1 MIKKLKE
8 NYLLI
13 AIVILATALRVY
25 HIDFQSIWLDEIHT
39 MNEANPKIP
48 LKELYNVIMAGEQMP
63 PLYFYS
69 LYFLFKIFGY
79 TTLVARVYSAIVGI
93 VSVFS
98 IYLLGKEMIN
108 KKAGL
113 FAALLLSVNSFH
125 LYYSQDARPYILF
138 FLFTTFSFYNLI
150 KFLKLPSKKNAL
162 YYGITTAM
170 MINTHFFGLFV
181 LFSQYITLL
190 FFLILS
196 KNTQRKGFFVNS
208 FISGIVTLLL
218 FIPSMKVFIKVSEIK
233 DFWIPAPT
241 LDAYTLIFKE
251 FFGNSELVLT
261 LVGLLF
267 IIYFIK
273 LSKEKNTSIEYKSII
288 ENKTIFAFVLL
299 IPWIIIVLL
308 IPLIR
313 SYLSIPMIISRYFIS
328 ILPALIIIL
337 SIAINQFKNKIIQIG
352 IIGLFI
358 VFSLTDIIIVKKYY
372 TNINKAQFR
381 ESTQFIIDN
390 NSKKEPVVSSLGWYL
405 PYFLNKAKNK
415 NTIVDKS
422 LDEYIAE
429 ISKNSS
435 NIKSFWYF
443 DGHIRPFNPS
453 EESKLFLENNFVVDK
468 NIDLYD
474 CYAKHFILKSDFKPK
489 IDISSF
495 NPLKDR
501 NGDNINFSVEVFDN
515 SQEKISISGW
525 AYFDKQVASNSKIQ
539 LLAIKDN
546 QIEMIFNESVR
557 REDVTSYFKSPYDI
571 SNSGFKAVF
580 SKLKYGKGTY
590 KIAIYIV
597 DNQSHKKGL
606 VITDKFFKVE

>member
-125 LYYSQDARPYILF
+125 LYYSQDARPYMLF

-390 NSKKEPVVSSLGWYL
+390 NSKKEPVVSSLGWYM
-405 PYFLNKAKNK
+405 PYFFKNEKAYYE
-415 NTIVDKS
+415 IIDKT
-422 LDEYIAE
+422 LDAYIAE
-429 ISKNSS
+429 MEQDSTK
-435 NIKSFWYF
+435 IKPFWLT
-443 DGHIRPFNPS
+443 DGFGSEYVPS
-453 EESKLFLENNFVVDK
+453 ETSLKFINENFY
-468 NIDLYD
+468 IDNNYD
-474 CYAKHFILKSDFKPK
+474 GFQAWSKHFILLKDISST
-489 IDISSF
+489 IDISKF
-495 NPLKDR
+495 KELKPY
-501 NGDNINFSVEVFDN
+501 NGDAFMFNVETFEIANNILNT
-515 SQEKISISGW
+515 SGW
-525 AYFDKQVASNSKIQ
+525 AYFENQEASKTTLE
-539 LLAIKDN
+539 LLFIKDGKAIKLLK
-546 QIEMIFNESVR
+546 QKVSR
-557 REDVTSYFKSPYDI
+557 PDVTSYFNNKFNVD
-571 SNSGFKAVF
+571 NSGFKSTYDI
-580 SKLKYGKGTY
+580 SKFGQGKYQL
-590 KIAIYIV
+590 AIYLF
-597 DNQSHKKGL
+597 DKSTNKEGL
-606 VITDKFFKVE
+606 VLTEKIIKN

>member
-125 LYYSQDARPYILF
+125 LYYSQDARPYMLF

-218 FIPSMKVFIKVSEIK
+218 FIPSIKVFIKVSEIK

-390 NSKKEPVVSSLGWYL
+390 NSKKEPVVSSLGWYM
-405 PYFLNKAKNK
+405 PYFFKNEKAYYE
-415 NTIVDKS
+415 IIDKT
-422 LDEYIAE
+422 LDAYIAE
-429 ISKNSS
+429 MEQDSTK
-435 NIKSFWYF
+435 IKPFWLT
-443 DGHIRPFNPS
+443 DGFGSEYVPS
-453 EESKLFLENNFVVDK
+453 ETSLKFINENFY
-468 NIDLYD
+468 IDNNYD
-474 CYAKHFILKSDFKPK
+474 GFQAWSKHFILLKDISST
-489 IDISSF
+489 IDISKF
-495 NPLKDR
+495 KELKPY
-501 NGDNINFSVEVFDN
+501 NGDAFMFNVETFEIANNILNT
-515 SQEKISISGW
+515 SGW
-525 AYFDKQVASNSKIQ
+525 AYFENQEASKTSLE
-539 LLAIKDN
+539 LLFIKDGKAIKLLK
-546 QIEMIFNESVR
+546 QKVSR
-557 REDVTSYFKSPYDI
+557 PDVTSYFKNKFNVD
-571 SNSGFKAVF
+571 NSGFKSTYDI
-580 SKLKYGKGTY
+580 SKFGQGKYQL
-590 KIAIYIV
+590 AIYLF
-597 DNQSHKKGL
+597 DKSTNKEGL
-606 VITDKFFKVE
+606 VLTEKFIKN

>member
-125 LYYSQDARPYILF
+125 LYYSQDARPYMLF

-390 NSKKEPVVSSLGWYL
+390 NSKKEPVVSSLGWYM
-405 PYFLNKAKNK
+405 PYFFKNEKAYYE
-415 NTIVDKS
+415 IIDKT
-422 LDEYIAE
+422 LDAYIAE
-429 ISKNSS
+429 MEQDSTK
-435 NIKSFWYF
+435 IKPFWLT
-443 DGHIRPFNPS
+443 DGFGSEYVPS
-453 EESKLFLENNFVVDK
+453 ETSLKFINENFY
-468 NIDLYD
+468 IDNNYD
-474 CYAKHFILKSDFKPK
+474 GFQAWSKHFILLKDISST
-489 IDISSF
+489 IDISKIKE
-495 NPLKDR
+495 LK
-501 NGDNINFSVEVFDN
+501 
-515 SQEKISISGW
+515 
-525 AYFDKQVASNSKIQ
+525 
-539 LLAIKDN
+539 
-546 QIEMIFNESVR
+546 
-557 REDVTSYFKSPYDI
+557 P
-571 SNSGFKAVF
+571 
-580 SKLKYGKGTY
+580 
-590 KIAIYIV
+590 
-597 DNQSHKKGL
+597 
-606 VITDKFFKVE
+606 

>member
-1 MIKKLKE
+1 MIKKLQE

-125 LYYSQDARPYILF
+125 LYYSQDARPYMLF

-241 LDAYTLIFKE
+241 LDTYTLIFKE

-390 NSKKEPVVSSLGWYL
+390 NSKKEPVVSSLGWYM
-405 PYFLNKAKNK
+405 PYFFKNEKAYYK
-415 NTIVDKS
+415 IIDKT
-422 LDEYIAE
+422 LDAYIAE
-429 ISKNSS
+429 MEQDSTK
-435 NIKSFWYF
+435 IKPFWLT
-443 DGHIRPFNPS
+443 DGFGSEYVPS
-453 EESKLFLENNFVVDK
+453 ETSLKFINENFY
-468 NIDLYD
+468 IDNNYVGFQ
-474 CYAKHFILKSDFKPK
+474 AWSKHFILLKDISST
-489 IDISSF
+489 IDISKF
-495 NPLKDR
+495 KELKPY
-501 NGDNINFSVEVFDN
+501 NGDAFMFNVETFEIANNILNT
-515 SQEKISISGW
+515 SGW
-525 AYFDKQVASNSKIQ
+525 AYFENQEASKTTLE
-539 LLAIKDN
+539 LLFIKDGKAIKLLK
-546 QIEMIFNESVR
+546 QKVSR
-557 REDVTSYFKSPYDI
+557 PDVTSYFNNKFNVD
-571 SNSGFKAVF
+571 NSGFKSTYDI
-580 SKLKYGKGTY
+580 SKFGQGKYQL
-590 KIAIYIV
+590 AIYLF
-597 DNQSHKKGL
+597 DKSTNKEGL
-606 VITDKFFKVE
+606 VLTEKFIKI

>member
-125 LYYSQDARPYILF
+125 LYYSQDARPYMLF

-170 MINTHFFGLFV
+170 MINTIFFGLFV

-390 NSKKEPVVSSLGWYL
+390 NSKKEPVVSSLGWYM
-405 PYFLNKAKNK
+405 PYFFKNEKAYYE
-415 NTIVDKS
+415 IIDKT
-422 LDEYIAE
+422 LDAYIAE
-429 ISKNSS
+429 MEQDSTK
-435 NIKSFWYF
+435 IKPFWLT
-443 DGHIRPFNPS
+443 DGFGSEYVPS
-453 EESKLFLENNFVVDK
+453 ETSLKFINENFY
-468 NIDLYD
+468 IDNNYD
-474 CYAKHFILKSDFKPK
+474 GFQAWSKHFILLKDISST
-489 IDISSF
+489 IDISKF
-495 NPLKDR
+495 KELKPY
-501 NGDNINFSVEVFDN
+501 NGDAFMFNVETFEIANNILNT
-515 SQEKISISGW
+515 SGW
-525 AYFDKQVASNSKIQ
+525 AYFENQEASKTTLE
-539 LLAIKDN
+539 LLFIKDGKAIKLLK
-546 QIEMIFNESVR
+546 QKVSR
-557 REDVTSYFKSPYDI
+557 PDVTSYFNNKFNVD
-571 SNSGFKAVF
+571 NSGFKSTYDI
-580 SKLKYGKGTY
+580 SKFGQGKYQL
-590 KIAIYIV
+590 AIYLF
-597 DNQSHKKGL
+597 DKSTNKEGL
-606 VITDKFFKVE
+606 VLTEKFIKN

>member
-125 LYYSQDARPYILF
+125 LYYSQDARPYMLF

-390 NSKKEPVVSSLGWYL
+390 NSKKEPVVSSLGWYM
-405 PYFLNKAKNK
+405 PYFFKNEKAYYE
-415 NTIVDKS
+415 IIDKT
-422 LDEYIAE
+422 LDAYIAE
-429 ISKNSS
+429 MEQDSTK
-435 NIKSFWYF
+435 IKPFWLT
-443 DGHIRPFNPS
+443 DGFGSEYVPS
-453 EESKLFLENNFVVDK
+453 ETSLKFINENFY
-468 NIDLYD
+468 IDNNYD
-474 CYAKHFILKSDFKPK
+474 GFQAWSKHFILLKDISST
-489 IDISSF
+489 IDISKF
-495 NPLKDR
+495 KELKPY
-501 NGDNINFSVEVFDN
+501 NGDAFMFNVETFEIANNILNT
-515 SQEKISISGW
+515 SGW
-525 AYFDKQVASNSKIQ
+525 AYFENQEASKTSLE
-539 LLAIKDN
+539 LLFIKDGKAIKLLK
-546 QIEMIFNESVR
+546 QKVSR
-557 REDVTSYFKSPYDI
+557 PDVTSYFKNKFNVD
-571 SNSGFKAVF
+571 NSGFKSTYDI
-580 SKLKYGKGTY
+580 SKFGQGKYQL
-590 KIAIYIV
+590 AIYLF
-597 DNQSHKKGL
+597 DKSTNKEGL
-606 VITDKFFKVE
+606 VLTEKIIKN

>member
-125 LYYSQDARPYILF
+125 LYYSQDARPYMLF

-390 NSKKEPVVSSLGWYL
+390 NSKKEPVVSSLGWYM
-405 PYFLNKAKNK
+405 PYFFKNEKAYYE
-415 NTIVDKS
+415 IIDKT
-422 LDEYIAE
+422 LDAYIAE
-429 ISKNSS
+429 MEQDSTK
-435 NIKSFWYF
+435 IKPFWLT
-443 DGHIRPFNPS
+443 DGFGSEYVPS
-453 EESKLFLENNFVVDK
+453 ETSLKFINENFY
-468 NIDLYD
+468 IDNNYD
-474 CYAKHFILKSDFKPK
+474 GFQAWSKHFILLKDISST
-489 IDISSF
+489 IDISKF
-495 NPLKDR
+495 KELKPY
-501 NGDNINFSVEVFDN
+501 NGDAFMFNVETFEIANNILNT
-515 SQEKISISGW
+515 SGW
-525 AYFDKQVASNSKIQ
+525 AYFENQEASKTTLE
-539 LLAIKDN
+539 LLFIKDGKAIKLLK
-546 QIEMIFNESVR
+546 QKVSR
-557 REDVTSYFKSPYDI
+557 PDVTSYFNNKFNVD
-571 SNSGFKAVF
+571 NSGFKSTYDI
-580 SKLKYGKGTY
+580 SKFGQGKYQL
-590 KIAIYIV
+590 AIYLF
-597 DNQSHKKGL
+597 DKSTNKEGL
-606 VITDKFFKVE
+606 VLTEKFIKN

>member
-125 LYYSQDARPYILF
+125 LYYSQDARPYMLF

-390 NSKKEPVVSSLGWYL
+390 NSKKEPVVSSLGWYM
-405 PYFLNKAKNK
+405 PYFFKNEKAYYE
-415 NTIVDKS
+415 IIDKT
-422 LDEYIAE
+422 LDAYIAE
-429 ISKNSS
+429 MEQDSTK
-435 NIKSFWYF
+435 IKPFWLT
-443 DGHIRPFNPS
+443 DGFGSEYVPS
-453 EESKLFLENNFVVDK
+453 ETSLKFINENFY
-468 NIDLYD
+468 IDNNYD
-474 CYAKHFILKSDFKPK
+474 GFQAWSKHFILLKDISST
-489 IDISSF
+489 IDISKF
-495 NPLKDR
+495 KELKPY
-501 NGDNINFSVEVFDN
+501 NGDAFMFNVETFEIANNILNT
-515 SQEKISISGW
+515 SGW
-525 AYFDKQVASNSKIQ
+525 AYFENQEASKTSLE
-539 LLAIKDN
+539 LLFIKDGKAIKLLK
-546 QIEMIFNESVR
+546 QKVSR
-557 REDVTSYFKSPYDI
+557 PDVTSYFKNKFNVD
-571 SNSGFKAVF
+571 NSGFKSTYDI
-580 SKLKYGKGTY
+580 SKFGQGKYQL
-590 KIAIYIV
+590 AIYLF
-597 DNQSHKKGL
+597 DKSTNKEGL
-606 VITDKFFKVE
+606 VLTEKFIKN